1 MAVRT
6 ASRAPLSEEP
16 PGPTDAECQRILHLQ
31 DLFAAVSAAFRPRI
45 HSVSAFSLA
54 VLLAPPLRSHV
65 RPASQGSSALRLF
78 GSMAPRAK
86 AKPKVAR
93 RPAARGRKRKAEE
106 VEPEPE
112 ELLPSDEAS
121 DEGAAS
127 SEELESKAARSVS
140 ETAVWRASYEEPRKS
155 LLNQ

>member
-65 RPASQGSSALRLF
+65 RPAFQIEALRLF

-140 ETAVWRASYEEPRKS
+140 ETAGWRASYEEPDGDPS
-155 LLNQ
+155 